1 MTAPATRPRYPGGL
15 PLAFYS
21 ALWNDIVVSLAQ
33 GVYEGWRPT
42 PAAQSTYGRPRP
54 VTPAQTV
61 PTGEMDLAVERYTRT
76 ATHRL
81 VIGVDRVITATQYR
95 RALAALPERQQARIT
110 AYLTS
115 WPIGNA
121 RYPAMTDEQRSAWG
135 SLASALDLTPTVLKE
150 TLIEARPETVTDLFT
165 PTRARR
171 RVP

>member
-1 MTAPATRPRYPGGL
+1 MTETATRPRYPGGL
-15 PLAFYS
+15 PANFY
-21 ALWNDIVVSLAQ
+21 ADLWNDIVVSLAQ

-54 VTPAQTV
+54 GTPAQTV

-95 RALAALPERQQARIT
+95 RTLSALPARQQARIT

-121 RYPAMTDEQRSAWG
+121 RYPAMTDEQRAAWG
-135 SLASALDLTPTVLKE
+135 SLASALDLQPAVLKE
-150 TLIEARPETVTDLFT
+150 TPLTPRPEAVTDLFA